1 VKHVLKSLPEPFADV
16 LGGAKRFEF
25 RRDDRSPAF
34 AVADELELNE
44 YDPEGAGVT
53 GRAIDARVCYV
64 MRGGFG
70 LPEGFAILG
79 LDCVRPR
86 LDTLDEDR
94 KLVARLAELDE
105 GLTDWEADFI
115 ESLIAWV
122 GKGPEGQK
130 LTDKQRERAIQID
143 ETM

>member
-1 VKHVLKSLPEPFADV
+1 MTDDDLKA
-16 LGGAKRFEF
+16 
-25 RRDDRSPAF
+25 
-34 AVADELELNE
+34 
-44 YDPEGAGVT
+44 
-53 GRAIDARVCYV
+53 
-64 MRGGFG
+64 
-70 LPEGFAILG
+70 